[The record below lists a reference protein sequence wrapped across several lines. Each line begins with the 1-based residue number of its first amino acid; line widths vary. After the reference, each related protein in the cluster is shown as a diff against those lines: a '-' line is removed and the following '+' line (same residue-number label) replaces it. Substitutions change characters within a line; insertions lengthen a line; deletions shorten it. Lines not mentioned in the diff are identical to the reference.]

1 MHILLPTTKN
11 LLHTQSGRKKENRR
25 QFLPQLF
32 SESSSWTQQVS
43 SPSSFDCITPHT
55 RPRRRDVVT
64 GGADSYID
72 SEERGG
78 GGFRSASKDASSL
91 STTTCALSSTF
102 VDKIFRLRK
111 YLQDAK
117 KHRGTRWAAKA
128 NKNICS
134 CVPNNANAKIS
145 RNRDG
150 PWSQKMSPNRQE
162 QAPRKKRRRKGT
174 NHDATNSSRFVSFPR
189 SC

>member
-1 MHILLPTTKN
+1 MPNGGGGK
-11 LLHTQSGRKKENRR
+11 SGGVSERVWGRRRRRRCIYCCRRRRTFSTHKVAERKRIED
-25 QFLPQLF
+25 
-32 SESSSWTQQVS
+32 SSFPSCFRKVLRGAQQVS
-43 SPSSFDCITPHT
+43 PPSSFDCITPHT

-117 KHRGTRWAAKA
+117 KTGEH
-128 NKNICS
+128 
-134 CVPNNANAKIS
+134 
-145 RNRDG
+145 DG
-150 PWSQKMSPNRQE
+150 L
-162 QAPRKKRRRKGT
+162 RRRTRISAAAFRTTQIPK
-174 NHDATNSSRFVSFPR
+174 
-189 SC
+189 